1 VLLKLLPAGN
11 DFRRSGGAFVM
22 VNTAVEL
29 EVLEEKMPESPWH
42 NKNVEAVKELLE
54 QALSDHPT
62 AVVFRD
68 LFFQFKGKRY
78 APDLAVVLQ
87 GSPPLESIGFVY
99 RVPEDGPAP
108 DAIVEIAVSSK
119 SLGEALGD
127 KVYFYADMGVKDYLV
142 IQAFPEKPFGLWFCR
157 PNLGERPNSANEAFL
172 EGLGLRFL
180 VEGQKVRVFDRE
192 GKEIVPIR
200 ETLERERKQWKEV
213 EQRLIETLERERKQW
228 KEVEQRLVETL
239 ERERK
244 QWEQERLQ
252 WKEIEQRL
260 NETLKQERRKREEL
274 EKRVAELERKLRG
287 ENL

>member
-1 VLLKLLPAGN
+1 ML
-11 DFRRSGGAFVM
+11 
-22 VNTAVEL
+22 NTAVEL

-54 QALSDHPT
+54 QALTDHPT

-68 LFFQFKGKRY
+68 LFFQFKGRRY

-108 DAIVEIAVSSK
+108 DAIIEVAVSSK
-119 SLGEALGD
+119 SLGEAIGE

-142 IQAFPEKPFGLWFCR
+142 IQAFPEKPVRLWFCR
-157 PNLGERPNSANEAFL
+157 PNLGELPSPASEAVL
-172 EGLGLRFL
+172 ETLGVKVLAQ
-180 VEGQKVRVFDRE
+180 GQKVRMFDRD
-192 GKEIVPIR
+192 GKEIMPLR
-200 ETLERERKQWKEV
+200 EALERERQ
-213 EQRLIETLERERKQW
+213 QR
-228 KEVEQRLVETL
+228 
-239 ERERK
+239 
-244 QWEQERLQ
+244 EQERQQ

-260 NETLKQERRKREEL
+260 MEALEQERRKREEL

-287 ENL
+287 ENF

>member
-1 VLLKLLPAGN
+1 
-11 DFRRSGGAFVM
+11 M

-108 DAIVEIAVSSK
+108 DVVIEVAVSARA
-119 SLGEALGD
+119 LGEALGE
-127 KVYFYADMGVKDYLV
+127 KVNFYAGMGVKEYLV
-142 IQAFPEKPFGLWFCR
+142 IRATPEEPFWLWFCR
-157 PNLGERPNSANEAFL
+157 PNLGERPNSVDEAVL
-172 EGLGLRFL
+172 ETLG
-180 VEGQKVRVFDRE
+180 VKVSVQGQKVRMFDRE
-192 GKEIVPIR
+192 GKEILPLR
-200 ETLERERKQWKEV
+200 EALKWTHQKWKEA
-213 EQRLIETLERERKQW
+213 QQIIETLEQERQQW
-228 KEVEQRLVETL
+228 KGSIGTRAEKAGGIGEAGCRVGAKVEGRKSLKRLCSNFLLCFGLKARPVKALQR
-239 ERERK
+239 
-244 QWEQERLQ
+244 
-252 WKEIEQRL
+252 
-260 NETLKQERRKREEL
+260 
-274 EKRVAELERKLRG
+274 
-287 ENL
+287 

>member
-11 DFRRSGGAFVM
+11 DFRRSGGAFAM

-87 GSPPLESIGFVY
+87 GSPPLESVGFVY

-108 DAIVEIAVSSK
+108 DAIVEVAVSSK

-127 KVYFYADMGVKDYLV
+127 KVYFYAEMGVK
-142 IQAFPEKPFGLWFCR
+142 GL
-157 PNLGERPNSANEAFL
+157 LGHPSL
-172 EGLGLRFL
+172 S
-180 VEGQKVRVFDRE
+180 
-192 GKEIVPIR
+192 
-200 ETLERERKQWKEV
+200 
-213 EQRLIETLERERKQW
+213 
-228 KEVEQRLVETL
+228 
-239 ERERK
+239 
-244 QWEQERLQ
+244 
-252 WKEIEQRL
+252 
-260 NETLKQERRKREEL
+260 
-274 EKRVAELERKLRG
+274 
-287 ENL
+287 